1 MKVKVIEFIGD
12 SEIFERKV
20 NNFIDKRDIEVI
32 DIKFQV
38 INHRVSKLY
47 LALIMYKNID

>member
-12 SEIFERKV
+12 SKLFEDKI
-20 NNFIDKRDIEVI
+20 NDFITSKPIEVI
-32 DIKFQV
+32 DIKFEV
-38 INHRVSKLY
+38 NNYGASKLY